1 MNYWGYRIDTN
12 ERGYFFDEI
21 KQGRLR
27 QGWGYEK
34 THDLKGKI
42 VDEVAKRNYPIYNKV
57 KKGDILLVPRI
68 EGWDEIVIVRA
79 TEDFDRGYAFSIDP
93 KMRDYG
99 HIFPVEYVKC
109 FSRYNINAD
118 GAIRETL
125 KCRSR
130 FWNIN
135 RCGEEIEKILST
147 PDNELRTSSSYEERF
162 RRQVEKS
169 FNEEAF
175 AGALYEEL
183 NKTAQ
188 ASEWEF
194 ILCEGF
200 RRILPDSYS
209 IDTTSNRVEN
219 DHGADIIIRIPS
231 IINNSYIIAIQ
242 VKDYSENVSNAVVDQ
257 ICKADNY
264 FLKEEGAIL
273 IDKYIIVTRAKS
285 EVNAEL
291 IKYAEQ
297 KNVKILFDKEVKQL
311 LSKMGRS
318 FLGDAIV

>member
-1 MNYWGYRIDTN
+1 MNYWGYRIDTDKR
-12 ERGYFFDEI
+12 EYFYDEI
-21 KQGRLR
+21 REGKLR
-27 QGWGYEK
+27 QGWGYEN
-34 THDLKGKI
+34 THDLRCKT
-42 VDEVAKRNYPIYNKV
+42 VDEIAKRNFPIFNKV

-79 TEDFDRGYAFSIDP
+79 TEDFDKGYHFSIDS
-93 KMRDYG
+93 KIGDYG
-99 HIFPVEYVKC
+99 HIFPVKYEMC
-109 FSRYNINAD
+109 FSRDNINVD

-130 FWNIN
+130 FWNVN
-135 RCGEEIEKILST
+135 RCGEAIEKILSM
-147 PDNELRTSSSYEERF
+147 PESELRSASSYEERF

-175 AGALYEEL
+175 ADSVYEEL
-183 NKTAQ
+183 NRTAQ

-200 RRILPDSYS
+200 RRMLPDSYS
-209 IDTTSNRVEN
+209 IETTSNKVEN
-219 DHGADIIIRIPS
+219 DHGSDIIIRIPG
-231 IINNSYIIAIQ
+231 IFNNSYIIAIQ
-242 VKDYSENVSNAVVDQ
+242 VKDYSENVSTTVVDQ
-257 ICKADNY
+257 ICKAENF

-273 IDKYIIVTRAKS
+273 IDKYIIITRAKS

-291 IKYAEQ
+291 IEYANQ

-318 FLGDAIV
+318 FLGDAVV